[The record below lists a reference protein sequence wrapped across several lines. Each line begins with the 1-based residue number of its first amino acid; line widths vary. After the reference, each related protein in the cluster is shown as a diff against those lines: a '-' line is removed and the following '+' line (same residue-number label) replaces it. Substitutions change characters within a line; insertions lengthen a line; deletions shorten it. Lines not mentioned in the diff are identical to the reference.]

1 MGSQTTAA
9 AVAAQCMLVLELSRL
24 VPEWNQWLAYD
35 VLYIRYGKSA
45 QAALLAVDWLGWN
58 GLEWDGLH
66 CLLAVCRIHDGR
78 SPARNCLLFPPP
90 SLSCRCAARRV

>member
-35 VLYIRYGKSA
+35 VLYIRCGLHAS
-45 QAALLAVDWLGWN
+45 LAGADWLGWA
-58 GLEWDGLH
+58 GLATPA
-66 CLLAVCRIHDGR
+66 LLAAGFRQ
-78 SPARNCLLFPPP
+78 P
-90 SLSCRCAARRV
+90 